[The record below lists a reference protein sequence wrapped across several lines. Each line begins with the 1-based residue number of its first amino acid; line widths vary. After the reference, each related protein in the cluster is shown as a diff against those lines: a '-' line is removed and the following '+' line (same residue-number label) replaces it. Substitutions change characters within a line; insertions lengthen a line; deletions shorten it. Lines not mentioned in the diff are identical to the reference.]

1 MTPGDAQEQE
11 SALDRRHRV
20 VLWALA
26 ISRPQPATPDRIAE
40 ALWPGAQPA
49 TRDKVIQGSISL
61 LRKTYGAEAIRT
73 LDGSYRLTSTVVT
86 ACDHFERQ
94 VARARQLLTV
104 GQADR
109 AAFVLAD
116 ALESWTGPPYQEL
129 AHWPPAVAEQGR
141 LAEVTLQAEELY
153 VDALLAAGRADDA
166 LPEARLLA
174 TAEPLRESRWLAW
187 AKAAY
192 RAGNQADALQ
202 VLRDC
207 RETLSDELGID
218 PSDELGALEIAI
230 LRQDPALTP
239 EPRPASSQTC
249 PWHGLHA
256 YEQTDADGFFGRDS
270 DTAHGLRVF
279 GETGVLAVAGPSGI
293 GKSSFVRAGLANAL
307 VRSGLA
313 VHVTTPQLGLPDHVV
328 DVLVLDQAEELFALP
343 ADQAVELLERIDG
356 VRVVLSIR
364 TDRLAEASR
373 FPALARLLESGLFLL
388 GGIGAEGLRDAVE
401 RPALQNGL
409 VLEPGLVDLL
419 LRDIEGEPAAL
430 PMFSHAL
437 VETWRRREGR
447 TLTIDGYVSAGGV
460 RGAVAQTAE
469 SLYAGLDPSRHH
481 ELRSLMLRLVRT
493 NDEGET
499 SRARVQ
505 RHRIAAADDLVE
517 QLVAAR
523 LVSSDKESLAL
534 THEALITAWPRFRDW
549 LADDVEGR
557 RQLQHLS
564 QAAATWEEMGRPG
577 AELYRGT
584 RLERATAWSGTT
596 PLELSETEQT
606 LPCCEP

>member
-1 MTPGDAQEQE
+1 MTPGDAQEHE

-26 ISRPQPATPDRIAE
+26 ISRPQAATPDRIAE

-73 LDGSYRLTSTVVT
+73 LDGSYRLTNTVVT

-116 ALESWTGPPYQEL
+116 ALESWAGPPYQEL

-141 LAEVTLQAEELY
+141 LAELTLQAEELY
-153 VDALLAAGRADDA
+153 VDALLAVGRADDA

-249 PWHGLHA
+249 PWPGLHA

-313 VHVTTPQLGLPDHVV
+313 VHVTTPQLGLPDHLV

-343 ADQAVELLERIDG
+343 PTRPSSCWSG
-356 VRVVLSIR
+356 S
-364 TDRLAEASR
+364 T
-373 FPALARLLESGLFLL
+373 ESG
-388 GGIGAEGLRDAVE
+388 
-401 RPALQNGL
+401 
-409 VLEPGLVDLL
+409 
-419 LRDIEGEPAAL
+419 
-430 PMFSHAL
+430 
-437 VETWRRREGR
+437 WCC
-447 TLTIDGYVSAGGV
+447 
-460 RGAVAQTAE
+460 
-469 SLYAGLDPSRHH
+469 
-481 ELRSLMLRLVRT
+481 RSGPT
-493 NDEGET
+493 G
-499 SRARVQ
+499 
-505 RHRIAAADDLVE
+505 
-517 QLVAAR
+517 
-523 LVSSDKESLAL
+523 
-534 THEALITAWPRFRDW
+534 WPRRPGSRRWRDSW
-549 LADDVEGR
+549 KAASFCSVGSAPRGCATRWSGR
-557 RQLQHLS
+557 PCRTGS
-564 QAAATWEEMGRPG
+564 SSNRGSSTCCCATSKASPQRCRCSPMRSSRPG
-577 AELYRGT
+577 AAEKVG
-584 RLERATAWSGTT
+584 
-596 PLELSETEQT
+596 P
-606 LPCCEP
+606 

>member
-1 MTPGDAQEQE
+1 MGVGD
-11 SALDRRHRV
+11 
-20 VLWALA
+20 LA
-26 ISRPQPATPDRIAE
+26 PAAGDSSTGSPKRCGPVPSRP
-40 ALWPGAQPA
+40 PA
-49 TRDKVIQGSISL
+49 TRSS
-61 LRKTYGAEAIRT
+61 RAASRCCARSYGAEAIRT

-153 VDALLAAGRADDA
+153 VDALLAVGRADDA

-343 ADQAVELLERIDG
+343 ANQAVELLERIDG

-373 FPALARLLESGLFLL
+373 FPALARLLERGLFLL
-388 GGIGAEGLRDAVE
+388 GGIGA
-401 RPALQNGL
+401 
-409 VLEPGLVDLL
+409 
-419 LRDIEGEPAAL
+419 
-430 PMFSHAL
+430 
-437 VETWRRREGR
+437 
-447 TLTIDGYVSAGGV
+447 DG
-460 RGAVAQTAE
+460 
-469 SLYAGLDPSRHH
+469 
-481 ELRSLMLRLVRT
+481 
-493 NDEGET
+493 
-499 SRARVQ
+499 
-505 RHRIAAADDLVE
+505 
-517 QLVAAR
+517 AAR
-523 LVSSDKESLAL
+523 RGGAAGRCRTGSSSN
-534 THEALITAWPRFRDW
+534 R
-549 LADDVEGR
+549 G
-557 RQLQHLS
+557 LS
-564 QAAATWEEMGRPG
+564 TCCCATSKASPQRCRCSPMRSSRPG
-577 AELYRGT
+577 AAEKVG
-584 RLERATAWSGTT
+584 
-596 PLELSETEQT
+596 P
-606 LPCCEP
+606 